1 MFAPGIFMSEGYIGG
16 LVSRGRSR
24 KIAVILFLC
33 PLGGLIAAGVVLDP
47 SQDRAAKSN
56 YE

>member
-1 MFAPGIFMSEGYIGG
+1 MFAPGISMSEGYIGG

-24 KIAVILFLC
+24 KITVISNLC
-33 PLGGLIAAGVVLDP
+33 PPGGLIAAGVVLDQ